1 MQILFL
7 VGAFLLG
14 SFPTGVVVARAKGV
28 DLRKVGSG
36 NIGTTNVGRAL
47 GRRWAALVLLV
58 DAGKGAVPV
67 VLAAQLFNLTWEP
80 WEGSRAL
87 LRWHAAGE
95 AGGLLTQVAWL
106 PAAAGLAA
114 VLGQVF
120 SIFLKGRGGKGVATS
135 LGAGLALAP
144 WPALICLVVWAA
156 LFAAF
161 RISSLGSLAAVASF
175 PTFLWLFHAGSG
187 PNLVF
192 AGATTIL
199 VFWRHKQNIG
209 RLLRG
214 EELRS

>member
-1 MQILFL
+1 MLILFL

-47 GRRWAALVLLV
+47 GRRWATLVLLV
-58 DAGKGAVPV
+58 DGGKGALPV
-67 VLAAQLFNLTWEP
+67 VLAVRLFDP
-80 WEGSRAL
+80 
-87 LRWHAAGE
+87 
-95 AGGLLTQVAWL
+95 AWL
-106 PAAAGLAA
+106 PAAAGLVA

-144 WPALICLVVWAA
+144 VPALCCAAVWVA
-156 LFAAF
+156 LFAAS
-161 RISSLGSLAAVASF
+161 RISSVASLTAVASLAS
-175 PTFLWLFHAGSG
+175 FLWLFHAGST

-192 AGATTIL
+192 AAVTTVL
-199 VFWRHKQNIG
+199 VFWRHKDNIR
-209 RLLRG
+209 RLVRG
-214 EELRS
+214 KELRV